1 MFTIESQ
8 TCDFS
13 ESEFFEIFV
22 EERFPYSLDDIDHT
36 DVTTEIDGI
45 TKIMPSLTLIIIEI
59 TNRKFVDFYLASIFV
74 HHIWFYL
81 SCIETYRCRDSFKY
95 TSWLVW

>member
-36 DVTTEIDGI
+36 DITTEIDGI
-45 TKIMPSLTLIIIEI
+45 TEIMPSLTLIIIEI
-59 TNRKFVDFYLASIFV
+59 TNRKFIDFYLSSIFI
-74 HHIWFYL
+74 HHIWLYF
-81 SCIETYRCRDSFKY
+81 SGIETYSCCDSFKY
-95 TSWLVW
+95 TSWLVG